1 MKIKDIKLLVF
12 LFLSTYLIACNSGEY
27 DLEQI
32 QVEYVQ
38 KTLKYDTIQ
47 TSITD
52 TVVKKQD
59 IDNNKLPKETFT
71 FLVQVGAFREPDN
84 FQRFYDNAKIK
95 LGEEVYY
102 IVINELYKIRIG
114 NYKNKSDALK
124 MLEDVKS
131 KGYFDAFII
140 TVITK

>member
-47 TSITD
+47 TSIVD

-59 IDNNKLPKETFT
+59 IDNKLPKENFT

-84 FQRFYDNAKIK
+84 FQRFYENAKIK
-95 LGEEVYY
+95 LGDEVYY
-102 IVINELYKIRIG
+102 IILNELYKIRIG
-114 NYKNKSDALK
+114 NFKNKSDALK
-124 MLEDVKS
+124 LLDDVKS
-131 KGYFDAFII
+131 KGYYDAFII
-140 TVITK
+140 TVITR

>member
-38 KTLKYDTIQ
+38 KTLKYDTLQ
-47 TSITD
+47 TSIVD

-59 IDNNKLPKETFT
+59 IDNKLPKENFT

-84 FQRFYDNAKIK
+84 FQRFYENAKIK
-95 LGEEVYY
+95 LGDEVYY
-102 IVINELYKIRIG
+102 LILNELYKIRIG
-114 NYKNKSDALK
+114 NFKNKSDALK
-124 MLEDVKS
+124 LLDDVKS
-131 KGYFDAFII
+131 KGYYDAFII

>member
-12 LFLSTYLIACNSGEY
+12 LLLGIYLIACNSGEY

-47 TSITD
+47 TSIVD

-59 IDNNKLPKETFT
+59 IDNKLPKENFT

-84 FQRFYDNAKIK
+84 FQRFYENAKIK
-95 LGEEVYY
+95 LGDQVYY
-102 IVINELYKIRIG
+102 IILNELYKIRIG
-114 NYKNKSDALK
+114 NFNNKSDALK
-124 MLEDVKS
+124 LLDDVKS
-131 KGYFDAFII
+131 KGYYDAFII

>member
-38 KTLKYDTIQ
+38 KTLKYDTLQ
-47 TSITD
+47 TSIVD

-59 IDNNKLPKETFT
+59 IENKLPKENFT

-84 FQRFYDNAKIK
+84 FQRFYDNAKIN
-95 LGEEVYY
+95 LGGEVYY
-102 IVINELYKIRIG
+102 IILNELYKIRIG
-114 NYKNKSDALK
+114 NFKNKSDALK
-124 MLEDVKS
+124 LLEDVKS